1 MQDFISFV
9 GQADLECVRVPAS
22 SAGPLHF
29 EFQSKGGP
37 RRLARVRRPQRGAG
51 PVPGPRLLS
60 RVSVRACFKLMLLR
74 SLPPHPTPLVPRR

>member
-1 MQDFISFV
+1 DFISFV

-37 RRLARVRRPQRGAG
+37 RRLARVTVEVGSPSRATVECRASASAAAEELSQTMQTL
-51 PVPGPRLLS
+51 LLS
-60 RVSVRACFKLMLLR
+60 L
-74 SLPPHPTPLVPRR
+74 